1 VRFRASRGLPAP
13 TVVGHF
19 PPEPHGSHPAVP
31 SRIYFVGI
39 PGKKTSTDRRA
50 NGKRNEGASVL
61 LARDPHE
68 CGEPDPASK
77 GQRDRLPRSGPIVV
91 AVFEDLSLLG
101 GSQLKQAETA
111 LGQSHVT
118 IYTTNPRSAHLATE
132 AMLDRALIA
141 IGGDIDE
148 EIETVTGFV
157 QSIEED
163 ADAVPR
169 RWRITILENHTKRSG
184 LVVSFLRP

>member
-1 VRFRASRGLPAP
+1 M
-13 TVVGHF
+13 
-19 PPEPHGSHPAVP
+19 
-31 SRIYFVGI
+31 
-39 PGKKTSTDRRA
+39 
-50 NGKRNEGASVL
+50 
-61 LARDPHE
+61 
-68 CGEPDPASK
+68 
-77 GQRDRLPRSGPIVV
+77 
-91 AVFEDLSLLG
+91 
-101 GSQLKQAETA
+101 
-111 LGQSHVT
+111 GQSHVT

-169 RWRITILENHTKRSG
+169 RWRIAILEAGDQQAAS
-184 LVVSFLRP
+184 VVSFKK